1 MPHIYVANASQG
13 LSTGL
18 AVVLTQAG
26 PPRPSR
32 NGPVRAMDEPLTIT
46 YERPDQ
52 RVLFY
57 PEREANPFF
66 HLFECLWMLAG
77 KNTVRELVPF
87 VPAMRNYADDGR
99 ILNGAYGHRWRRHYG
114 VDQLTWAIER
124 LRSGIGTEDRRCHID
139 MWDPR
144 RDTKPSLDIPCNHGI
159 DFRVR
164 SDGRLDMTVYNR
176 SNDLVLGAFGAN
188 VVHMSF
194 LHEFVA
200 LSTGLPLGRYHQVT
214 NDMHLYLEHPTTAAV
229 EPLAGAWSSLTDRY
243 QGVEDPEHLPRGRVE
258 PFPVSHTPYQQWLE
272 DLDLF
277 LQYGNVVGLRDR
289 FFRRVAG
296 PVVAAHQHYRE
307 HKGEAR
313 YTGALDILSQCLAS
327 DWRAACEEW
336 VQRRFDKWKEKT
348 T

>member
-1 MPHIYVANASQG
+1 MHISVRNAAEG
-13 LSTGL
+13 LSRGL
-18 AVVLTQAG
+18 AVVLTYAG

-66 HLFECLWMLAG
+66 HLFECLWMMAG
-77 KNTVRELVPF
+77 RRDVAPVAKYVPG
-87 VPAMRNYADDGR
+87 MRNYSDDGHKF
-99 ILNGAYGHRWRRHYG
+99 NGAYGWRWRRHWG
-114 VDQLTWAIER
+114 VDQITWAVER
-124 LRSGIGTEDRRCHID
+124 LSDHRLALEDRRCHLS

-144 RDTKPSLDIPCNHGI
+144 ADTMPSLDIPCNFGVS
-159 DFRVR
+159 FRCR

-194 LHEFVA
+194 LHELVA
-200 LSTGLPLGRYHQVT
+200 RAAGLPLGRYHQVT
-214 NDMHLYLEHPTTAAV
+214 NDMHIYLEHPTTQAV
-229 EPLAGAWSSLTDRY
+229 EPLAGAYNPVTDPY
-243 QGVEDPEHLPRGRVE
+243 ETGEAAA
-258 PFPVSHTPYQQWLE
+258 FPIIETPYADWME

-277 LQYGNVVGLRDR
+277 LKYGNVVGLRDR

-296 PVVAAHQHYRE
+296 PVVLAHDHYLE
-307 HKGEAR
+307 HRGLDR
-313 YTGALDILSQCLAS
+313 YDGALEVLEQCLAS
-327 DWRAACEEW
+327 DWKKACGEW
-336 VQRRFDKWKEKT
+336 LERRRTRWMEKAR
-348 T
+348 

>member
-1 MPHIYVANASQG
+1 MHIHVTNAAEG

-18 AVVLTQAG
+18 AVLLTQAG
-26 PPRPSR
+26 PERPSR

-46 YERPDQ
+46 YRNSDE

-66 HLFECLWMLAG
+66 HLYECLWMMAG
-77 KNTVRELVPF
+77 KDDVRSVAKYVPG
-87 VPAMRNYADDGR
+87 MRNFSDDGQR
-99 ILNGAYGHRWRRHYG
+99 FNGAYGRRWRKHFG
-114 VDQLTWAIER
+114 VDQVRWAIER
-124 LRSGIGTEDRRCHID
+124 LSDHSLAFEDRRCHIG

-144 RDTKPSLDIPCNHGI
+144 KDTQPSLDIPCNVSI
-159 DFRVR
+159 AFRCR
-164 SDGRLDMTVYNR
+164 SGGELDMTVFNR

-200 LSTGLPLGRYHQVT
+200 RATGLTLGKYHQVT
-214 NDMHLYLEHPTTAAV
+214 NDMHIYLEHDVTPKV
-229 EPLAGAWSSLTDRY
+229 LPLAGTWTPDQDLYA
-243 QGVEDPEHLPRGRVE
+243 QGVVA
-258 PFPVSHTPYQQWLE
+258 PYPILNTHWEEWFE

-296 PVVAAHQHYRE
+296 PVVLAHDHYRE
-307 HKGEAR
+307 HKGEER
-313 YTGALDILSQCLAS
+313 YTGAIEILEQCLAS
-327 DWRAACEEW
+327 DWKRACQEW
-336 VQRRFDKWKEKT
+336 MLRRLTAWKEKA
-348 T
+348 